1 MKNYYVMDNCIEKE
15 KFDEFEH
22 KDISYNIL
30 NLIKNDK
37 YPVPYNIALIGK
49 WGLGKSSIL
58 KLLEDSLKKDD
69 KCYKVITIN
78 AWKYEG
84 EILKKV
90 FLKEIYENVS
100 GCQVNYVQQL
110 VEHLKEDNTEE
121 KKEKKNIKSVIWSL
135 IVSFF
140 PYLLISL
147 MLSLVWQIARY
158 VSYGYDLRDLL
169 SYNLVSLLC
178 KYLNFYFD
186 KFLITF
192 GFPALV
198 KSITEL
204 AVKKTNV
211 FPITIDDPND
221 YEMLL
226 KKLVKKKTKIDKF
239 IIIIDDLDRLST
251 QKMVEALN
259 TLKTLMEI
267 DKCVFIVPFDDS
279 ILKDALNTRIV
290 SEFDNEQQTIE
301 SEFILDKLFQFRFYI
316 PPLINSDMKD
326 YTLNIIK
333 NESTDLANMF
343 DDEELEEIVKRVF
356 MYGGLKTPRQIKKI
370 INTFSNNMLLF
381 SERISEGKVDSKLL
395 DKNGKL
401 MIAKISVLQSDFN
414 DFYDE
419 LFIDPDICEKMLK
432 ANKNEYKS
440 LPKIIQ
446 KYFISKDGEI
456 KIKEQYNKLINFLSR
471 TSYIKSS
478 DMIIYLYCNQDEMSL
493 LHGSKFNRDLLDSMQ
508 SMNFASMNNII
519 RDNNPDN
526 IKELFLY
533 YLEKDTAYNLPMLII
548 SIMNVEN
555 FKFDDDEF
563 NRKYINFISNVYDSG
578 EEFDLRFVNIEQLL
592 QLDKKYKNKNTSRL
606 LNDCFKLLNDSIETD
621 TFDHEKIFR
630 IAIENLEA
638 LKNVDDKLLKSYL
651 LSLCKKDFP
660 FLDILNSISVDG
672 ELLKRYFGMELYKF
686 IVTKLNEDDDSS
698 KRSIYSELLKK
709 LYNCL
714 KNDLNTANINST
726 VIGLLDNEANI
737 PVCEDIITNNTS
749 IFDDDEKLA
758 ILNKI
763 AVMSNDELELQY
775 FIVNSLGID
784 AMAASEEMENKIL
797 SFVNNNYDIENILN
811 NIEDYS
817 NINNIAEKLN
827 SEIYENSMLDSIYR
841 KNINKFTDEQ
851 LKDLIDTLVSMINT
865 STYKEGRL
873 TSIVNIINSR
883 VKIDRL
889 VSTFSD
895 DGLIKNE
902 SSANE
907 IIGII
912 KSNKEI
918 GNGVIDDY
926 IRKVIELLPT
936 NIKNLELLLKLVEH
950 ISLENLNLLV
960 TTVSEEIVYSLEK
973 DNLQFLF
980 KIYKSININKDNS
993 ENLTTAFNSLIDT
1006 KISNQVINYMIIN
1019 NIKISD
1025 SAGFVFENI
1034 SNINELRNLNGLN
1047 SILTIDDK
1055 FIESLIERLNN
1066 KEYTIEQLKYL
1077 NSLSGDISSAIINDS
1092 LTFSSNNRVMLL
1104 NVQKLIGATASE
1116 SILANFQVK
1125 VLNSND
1131 IELIIN
1137 MLKEFLPI
1145 KKSEN
1150 RKEIRI
1156 VLKNLINDVSTDEL
1170 LVEKLEKFA
1179 KDNSYK
1185 GLRNKN

>member
-1 MKNYYVMDNCIEKE
+1 MDNCIEKE

-100 GCQVNYVQQL
+100 GCKVNYVQQL

-135 IVSFF
+135 IVSFL

-147 MLSLVWQIARY
+147 VLSLVWQIARY
-158 VSYGYDLRDLL
+158 VSYGYNLRDLL
-169 SYNLVSLLC
+169 SYNLGSLLC

-192 GFPALV
+192 GLPALA

-204 AVKKTNV
+204 AGKKTNV
-211 FPITIDDPND
+211 FPLTIDDPND

-333 NESTDLANMF
+333 SESTDLANMF

-419 LFIDPDICEKMLK
+419 LFIEPDICEKMLK
-432 ANKNEYKS
+432 ANKNKYKS

-456 KIKEQYNKLINFLSR
+456 IIKEQYNKLINFLSR

-493 LHGSKFNRDLLDSMQ
+493 LHGSKFNQDLLDSMQ
-508 SMNFASMNNII
+508 SMNFTSMNNII
-519 RDNNPDN
+519 RDNKPDN
-526 IKELFLY
+526 IKKLFLY

-555 FKFDDDEF
+555 FKFNDDEF

-578 EEFDLRFVNIEQLL
+578 EKFDLRYVNIEKLL
-592 QLDKKYKNKNTSRL
+592 QLNKKYDAKSIS
-606 LNDCFKLLNDSIETD
+606 KLLNDWFELLNDSVKKD
-621 TFDHEKIFR
+621 TFNHDKIFR
-630 IAIENLEA
+630 IAIENLDA

-651 LSLCKKDFP
+651 LSLCKKDFL

-686 IVTKLNEDDDSS
+686 IVIKLNEDDDSS
-698 KRSIYSELLKK
+698 RSDVYSELLKK

-714 KNDLNTANINST
+714 KNDLNVIDINSG
-726 VIGLLDNEANI
+726 VIGLLNNEANI
-737 PVCEDIITNNTS
+737 SVCEEIITNNVGLFT
-749 IFDDDEKLA
+749 DNEKIA

-763 AVMSNDELELQY
+763 AVMSDDELELQY
-775 FIVNSLGID
+775 FIVNSLGINV
-784 AMAASEEMENKIL
+784 MVASEDMEDKII
-797 SFVNNNYDIENILN
+797 SFANNNYDIENILN
-811 NIEDYS
+811 NVDDYS
-817 NINNIAEKLN
+817 NINNVVINLN
-827 SEIYENSMLDSIYR
+827 SEIYGNSKLDSIYR
-841 KNINKFTDEQ
+841 KNIGKFTDEQ
-851 LKDLIDTLVSMINT
+851 LDDLVGTLASKININ
-865 STYKEGRL
+865 TYKEGRL
-873 TSIVNIINSR
+873 TSIVNIIGSYVR
-883 VKIDRL
+883 IDAF
-889 VSTFSD
+889 VNTFD
-895 DGLIKNE
+895 DDDLIKNE
-902 SSANE
+902 NSANE

-912 KSNKEI
+912 KSDEEI
-918 GNGVIDDY
+918 DNGIIDY
-926 IRKVIELLPT
+926 YVKRVIELLPT
-936 NIKNLELLLKLVEH
+936 NIKNLGLLMQLVKYV
-950 ISLENLNLLV
+950 SLENLNFLV
-960 TTVSEEIVYSLEK
+960 TTVDKKVVDSLEK
-973 DNLQFLF
+973 DDLQLLF
-980 KIYKSININKDNS
+980 KIYKSININEDTS

-1006 KISNQVINYMIIN
+1006 KISNQVISYMIIN
-1019 NIKISD
+1019 NIKVRD
-1025 SAGFVFENI
+1025 SVGFVFENI
-1034 SNINELRNLNGLN
+1034 SNFNELKKLNGLN

-1055 FIESLIERLNN
+1055 FIEVLIERLND
-1066 KEYTIEQLKYL
+1066 KEYTLEQLKYL
-1077 NSLSGDISSAIINDS
+1077 NSLSENVSGAIINDS
-1092 LTFSSNNRVMLL
+1092 LIFSNNNKVMLC
-1104 NVQKLIGATASE
+1104 NVQKLINAIYDENRLAT
-1116 SILANFQVK
+1116 FQTN

-1131 IELIIN
+1131 IELIID
-1137 MLKEFLPI
+1137 MLKEFFPI

-1150 RKEIRI
+1150 RKLIRMA
-1156 VLKNLINDVSTDEL
+1156 LKDLINADSTDEL
-1170 LVEKLEKFA
+1170 LIEKLTKFA

-1185 GLRNKN
+1185 GLKKKN

>member
-1 MKNYYVMDNCIEKE
+1 MDSCIEKE
-15 KFDEFEH
+15 NFDEFGH
-22 KDISYNIL
+22 KNISNNIL
-30 NLIKNDK
+30 NLIKNNK

-69 KCYKVITIN
+69 KHYKVITIN

-100 GCQVNYVQQL
+100 GCQVSYVRQL
-110 VEHLKEDNTEE
+110 VERLKDDNPEENEE
-121 KKEKKNIKSVIWSL
+121 KINIKSVIWSL

-147 MLSLVWQIARY
+147 VLSLVWQIARY
-158 VSYGYDLRDLL
+158 VSYGYNLRELL
-169 SYNLVSLLC
+169 SYNLGVLMC
-178 KYLNFYFD
+178 KYLNFYFE

-192 GFPALV
+192 GLPALA
-198 KSITEL
+198 KSIAEL
-204 AVKKTNV
+204 VSKKTNV
-211 FPITIDDPND
+211 FPLTINDQND

-279 ILKDALNTRIV
+279 ILKDALDTRIV
-290 SEFDNEQQTIE
+290 SKFNNEQQTIE

-333 NESTDLANMF
+333 NESNDLANMF
-343 DDEELEEIVKRVF
+343 ADEELEEIVKRVF
-356 MYGGLKTPRQIKKI
+356 MYGELKTPRQIKKI

-381 SERISEGKVDSKLL
+381 SERISDGKVDSKLL

-440 LPKIIQ
+440 LPKIIR

-493 LHGSKFNRDLLDSMQ
+493 LHGSKFNQDLLDSMQ
-508 SMNFASMNNII
+508 SMNFTSMNNII
-519 RDNNPDN
+519 RDNKPDN

-555 FKFDDDEF
+555 FKFDDDVF

-578 EEFDLRFVNIEQLL
+578 EKFDLRYVNFEQLL
-592 QLDKKYKNKNTSRL
+592 QLNKKYDDKNISKL
-606 LNDCFKLLNDSIETD
+606 LNGWFKLLNNSIETEAFNHD
-621 TFDHEKIFR
+621 KIFK
-630 IAIENLEA
+630 IAVMNLED
-638 LKNVDDKLLKSYL
+638 LKKVDDKVLKNYL
-651 LSLCKKDFP
+651 LSLCKKDFL
-660 FLDILNSISVDG
+660 FLDILNSISIKE
-672 ELLKRYFGMELYKF
+672 ELLKKYFGIELYKF
-686 IVTKLNEDDDSS
+686 IVIKLNKADDSS
-698 KRSIYSELLKK
+698 RSDVYSELLEK
-709 LYNCL
+709 LYDCL
-714 KNDLNTANINST
+714 KNDLNITDINSD
-726 VIGLLDNEANI
+726 VIWLLDNEVNI
-737 PVCEDIITNNTS
+737 SVCEDIITNNVS
-749 IFDDDEKLA
+749 LFNDDEKIA
-758 ILNKI
+758 ILDKI
-763 AVMSNDELELQY
+763 AVMSGDELGLQY

-784 AMAASEEMENKIL
+784 VMTASEDMEDKII
-797 SFVNNNYDIENILN
+797 SFANSNYDIENILN
-811 NIEDYS
+811 NVNDYS
-817 NINNIAEKLN
+817 NINNVVVNLN
-827 SEIYENSMLDSIYR
+827 SEIYRNSRLDSIYR
-841 KNINKFTDEQ
+841 KNISKFTDEQ
-851 LKDLIDTLVSMINT
+851 LDDLVGKLASTINIE
-865 STYKEGRL
+865 TYKEGRL
-873 TSIVNIINSR
+873 TSIVNIIGNYVR
-883 VKIDRL
+883 IDGV
-889 VSTFSD
+889 VSIFAN

-902 SSANE
+902 NSANE

-912 KSNKEI
+912 KSDEEI
-918 GNGVIDDY
+918 DNSIIDY
-926 IRKVIELLPT
+926 YVRRVIELLPT
-936 NIKNLELLLKLVEH
+936 NIKNLGLLMQLVKY
-950 ISLENLNLLV
+950 ISLENLNILV
-960 TTVSEEIVYSLEK
+960 TTVGKEVVDSLEK
-973 DNLQFLF
+973 DDLQLLF
-980 KIYKSININKDNS
+980 KIYKLININGDTS

-1019 NIKISD
+1019 NIEVRD
-1025 SAGFVFENI
+1025 SVGFIFENI
-1034 SNINELRNLNGLN
+1034 ANFNELKKLNGLN

-1055 FIESLIERLNN
+1055 FIEVLIEMLNN
-1066 KEYTIEQLKYL
+1066 TEYTVEQLKYL
-1077 NSLSGDISSAIINDS
+1077 NSLSENISGAIINDS
-1092 LTFSSNNRVMLL
+1092 LTFSNNNRVMLF
-1104 NVQKLIGATASE
+1104 NVQKLINAIYDENKLAT
-1116 SILANFQVK
+1116 FQTN

-1131 IELIIN
+1131 RELIIN

-1145 KKSEN
+1145 KKTEN
-1150 RKEIRI
+1150 RKLIRMA
-1156 VLKNLINDVSTDEL
+1156 LNDLINAYSTDEL
-1170 LVEKLEKFA
+1170 LIEKLAKFA

-1185 GLRNKN
+1185 GLKNKK